1 MDGTPNR
8 IESFRRVMFSLSSLL
23 QAVVDRRHTMEAE
36 RSGQAMYGWHGRIL
50 RVNLTHGTV
59 REETFS
65 EEMAT
70 KYFGARGLAI
80 KCLLEGM
87 DPQADPL
94 SPENLLIMATGPLT
108 STPAPTGNRYLAIS
122 KSPLTGALAYSNSG
136 GVFPTMMKRSGYD
149 LFVFEGQAKEPVY
162 LYVDERRAELRSA
175 SHLWGQDTHFTDD
188 RLRAETSK
196 DVAVACIGPAGENLA
211 LIAAIIN
218 DKHRAA
224 ARSGVGAVMGSK
236 RLKAVVV
243 SGNLK
248 PELYDPVGLRAVTLE
263 ANRELAADIKKGS
276 TMRIYGTS
284 YVPDVT
290 NEAGLFPTF
299 NFQYGQFEGTPRING
314 PTLKEHFLIRH
325 SGCYA
330 CPLACARLTEVKA
343 EVWGEKYAGK
353 GEGPEYETIGS
364 LGSACGID
372 NMAAIT
378 KANYLCNELG
388 LDTISTGVTIA
399 CAMEMYTKGIL
410 TEDQIGRPLPFG
422 DADGMLEMVR
432 RAAYREGFGDKI
444 AQGSW
449 RLASEFGH
457 PEMSITAKKQEFP
470 SYDARGLKGMGL
482 LYATSNKGASH
493 MAGDTAYT
501 ELFGVGKKTDGLT
514 YEGKAELTKHFQE
527 IFTLIDAAGLCVFVS
542 VRYALDTLNG
552 YWPTRITEMINHATG
567 ATYTPES
574 LLEAAE
580 RVYNLERLFLVK
592 AGFTRADDTLA
603 SRMMEPMPAGPL
615 KGETFELDRLL
626 DDYYALRGWD
636 SNGIPTQER
645 LERLGITEWA

>member
-1 MDGTPNR
+1 
-8 IESFRRVMFSLSSLL
+8 
-23 QAVVDRRHTMEAE
+23 
-36 RSGQAMYGWHGRIL
+36 MYGWHGRIL
-50 RVNLTHGTV
+50 RIHLSDRSI
-59 REETFS
+59 REETFG
-65 EEMAT
+65 EEVAR

-80 KCLLEGM
+80 KVLLEEM
-87 DPQADPL
+87 DPGADPL
-94 SPENLLIMATGPLT
+94 SPESLLIMATGPLT
-108 STPAPTGNRYLAIS
+108 STPTPTGNRYLAIC

-149 LFVFEGQAKEPVY
+149 LFVFEGKAEGPVY
-162 LYVDERRAELRSA
+162 LYVDERKAELRDA
-175 SHLWGQDTHFTDD
+175 SELWGKDTHETED
-188 RLRAETSK
+188 RIRADTAD
-196 DVAVACIGPAGENLA
+196 DVAVACIGPAGERQA

-236 RLKAVVV
+236 NLKAVAVRGDLKPALYDENALKAVV
-243 SGNLK
+243 
-248 PELYDPVGLRAVTLE
+248 RA
-263 ANRELAADIKKGS
+263 ANKDLAADIRKGS

-290 NEAGLFPTF
+290 NEAGVFPTF
-299 NFQYGQFEGTPRING
+299 NFQYGQFEGTHKING

-325 SGCYA
+325 TACYG
-330 CPLACARLTEVKA
+330 CPLACARLTEVDG
-343 EVWGEKYAGK
+343 EVWGEKYAGQ

-388 LDTISTGVTIA
+388 LDTISAGVTIA

-410 TEDQIGRPLPFG
+410 KEAEIGRPLPFG
-422 DADGMLEMVR
+422 DADGMIEMLKK
-432 RAAYREGFGDKI
+432 AAYREGFGEEI

-449 RLASEFGH
+449 RLAGKYGH

-501 ELFGVGKKTDGLT
+501 ELFGVGKKIDGLT
-514 YEGKAELTKHFQE
+514 YEGKAALTKHFQDL
-527 IFTLIDAAGLCVFVS
+527 FTLIDSAGLCVFVAL
-542 VRYALDTLNG
+542 RYTVDTVNG
-552 YWPTRITEMINHATG
+552 YVPVRATEMINQATG
-567 ATYTPES
+567 SDYTPEGVM
-574 LLEAAE
+574 EAAE
-580 RVYNLERLFLVK
+580 RVYTLERLFLTK
-592 AGFTRADDTLA
+592 AGMSRADDTLA
-603 SRMMEPMPAGPL
+603 ERMAESMPTGPIQ
-615 KGETFELDRLL
+615 GETFELDRLL
-626 DDYYALRGWD
+626 DDYYVERGWD
-636 SNGIPTQER
+636 ADGIPTREK
-645 LERLGITEWA
+645 LEALGVAHLA

>member
-1 MDGTPNR
+1 
-8 IESFRRVMFSLSSLL
+8 
-23 QAVVDRRHTMEAE
+23 
-36 RSGQAMYGWHGRIL
+36 MYGWHGRNL
-50 RVNLTHGTV
+50 RVNLTDGTI
-59 REETFS
+59 REEIFS
-65 EEMAT
+65 EEVAR

-80 KCLLEGM
+80 KTLLEGM
-87 DPQADPL
+87 DPKTDPL
-94 SPENLLIMATGPLT
+94 SPENLLVMATGPLT
-108 STPAPTGNRYLAIS
+108 STPAPTGNRYLAIA

-136 GVFPTMMKRSGYD
+136 GIFPTMMKRSGYD
-149 LFVFEGQAKEPVY
+149 LFIFEGKAEKPVY
-162 LYVDERRAELRSA
+162 LYVNERRAELRDA
-175 SHLWGQDTHFTDD
+175 SHLWGKDTHATDD
-188 RLRAETSK
+188 QIRAETS
-196 DVAVACIGPAGENLA
+196 DDASIACIGPAGENLA

-236 RLKAVVV
+236 NLKAVAVR
-243 SGNLK
+243 GDLK
-248 PELYDPVGLRAVTLE
+248 PELCDEKALRKVVLE
-263 ANRELAADIKKGS
+263 ANRQLGADIKKGA

-290 NEAGLFPTF
+290 NEAGVFPTF
-299 NFQYGQFEGTPRING
+299 NFQYGQFEGTHKING

-325 SGCYA
+325 HGCYA
-330 CPLACARLTEVKA
+330 CPLACARLTEVKG

-410 TEDQIGRPLPFG
+410 AEDEIGRPLPFG
-422 DADGMLEMVR
+422 DADGMIEMLKAAAR
-432 RAAYREGFGDKI
+432 RQGFGDQI
-444 AQGSW
+444 AEGSW
-449 RLASEFGH
+449 RLATKYGH

-501 ELFGVGKKTDGLT
+501 ELFGVGVKTDGLT
-514 YEGKAELTKHFQE
+514 YDGKAELTKHFQDL
-527 IFTLIDAAGLCVFVS
+527 FTLIDSAGLCVFVS
-542 VRYALDTLNG
+542 IRYTLDTVNG
-552 YWPTRITEMINHATG
+552 YIPTRLTDMVNYATG
-567 ATYTPES
+567 SDYTPQTIM
-574 LLEAAE
+574 EAAE
-580 RVYNLERLFLVK
+580 RIYILERLFLTK
-592 AGFTRADDTLA
+592 AGLSRAEDTLA
-603 SRMMEPMPAGPL
+603 PRMSEPMPAGPIA
-615 KGETFELDRLL
+615 GEVFELDRLL
-626 DDYYALRGWD
+626 DDYYVARGWD
-636 SNGIPTQER
+636 ADGIPTPQRMEK
-645 LERLGITEWA
+645 LGIAHYA